1 MELDLDPP
9 SLEAIDKRYHGDPS
23 ECFRAILEMW
33 LQKDK
38 VSPSFPTLVDA
49 LRSPP
54 VGYGALARTIEQ
66 MDDDKK
72 QKIGFHL

>member
-9 SLEAIDKRYHGDPS
+9 SLEAIDTRYRGDPS

-38 VSPSFPTLVDA
+38 DSPSFPTLLSA

-54 VGYGALARTIEQ
+54 VGYAGLARTIEK

-72 QKIGFHL
+72 KKIGFHL